1 MMRIK
6 ALAFSTLLLAGF
18 AMSSGTAFAQTAPG
32 ATVRSPRT
40 VLVSIQY
47 RSVYRHDQGA
57 HSGDWARCV
66 FATKQRA
73 AITLSCTR
81 TVTVSESISGSAGL
95 SKALISGNVG
105 FNVGY
110 SVGVGA
116 GASVKIKAGGTGW
129 LDDGFRYEQYV
140 AGIQTRTC
148 AVHCSPWSKTHAV
161 TVQRHLGNT
170 FRYFGT
176 GAE

>member
-1 MMRIK
+1 M
-6 ALAFSTLLLAGF
+6 
-18 AMSSGTAFAQTAPG
+18 
-32 ATVRSPRT
+32 
-40 VLVSIQY
+40 
-47 RSVYRHDQGA
+47 
-57 HSGDWARCV
+57 

-95 SKALISGNVG
+95 R
-105 FNVGY
+105 
-110 SVGVGA
+110 
-116 GASVKIKAGGTGW
+116 KIYRG
-129 LDDGFRYEQYV
+129 
-140 AGIQTRTC
+140 TC